1 MAQYSDLDIN
11 LQLENTERH
20 LKQENIKLNE
30 LLERL
35 LAEEN
40 DAALK
45 LNYIS
50 NKISEIKDAFKIHN
64 TNLLEE
70 SMSDIENQLN
80 NTQIQISAVRKSI
93 DHNINMI
100 KSIIANYN

>member
-35 LAEEN
+35 LAEEK
-40 DAALK
+40 DAVLK
-45 LNYIS
+45 IDYIS
-50 NKISEIKDAFKIHN
+50 NKISEINDAFKIYN

-70 SMSDIENQLN
+70 SMSDIKIQLN

-100 KSIIANYN
+100 KSIIASNN

>member
-35 LAEEN
+35 LAEEK
-40 DAALK
+40 DAVLK
-45 LNYIS
+45 IDYIS
-50 NKISEIKDAFKIHN
+50 NKISEINDAFKIYN

-70 SMSDIENQLN
+70 SMSDIKIQLN

-100 KSIIANYN
+100 KSIIASYN

>member
-11 LQLENTERH
+11 LQLENTEKH

-35 LAEEN
+35 LEDEKNAV
-40 DAALK
+40 LK
-45 LNYIS
+45 IDYIS
-50 NKISEIKDAFKIHN
+50 NKISEVKDAFKIYN
-64 TNLLEE
+64 TNLLED
-70 SMSDIENQLN
+70 SMSDIWIQLN

-100 KSIIANYN
+100 KSIIASYN